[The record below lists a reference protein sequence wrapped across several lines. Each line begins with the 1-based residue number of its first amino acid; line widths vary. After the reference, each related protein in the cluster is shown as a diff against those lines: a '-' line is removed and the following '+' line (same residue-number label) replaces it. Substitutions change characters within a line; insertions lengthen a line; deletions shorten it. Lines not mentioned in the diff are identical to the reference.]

1 MNEPDLIGTDVVK
14 RSLKALDVLE
24 GLVARLV
31 DGEMT
36 AHTMDQ
42 IKAVNALILSTTRV
56 TRNVALA
63 QRVHK
68 VELENKKLRNEVETL
83 AKKLHDEVVRRAHHD
98 KLPESSY

>member
-1 MNEPDLIGTDVVK
+1 MNEPDEIGHDVVA

-24 GLVARLV
+24 GLVERLV
-31 DGEMT
+31 AGKQD
-36 AHTMDQ
+36 AHSMDQ

-56 TRNVALA
+56 TRNVVLA

-83 AKKLHDEVVRRAHHD
+83 AKKLHDEVVRREQHAS
-98 KLPESSY
+98 LPKSAY